1 MVTLFFSFPRITL
14 QGVDSLIIIL
24 SHIVL
29 SLLISPASLS
39 TLGFMSIVL
48 ILEKLQPTQEAVFHS
63 MDFSN
68 ILYDEIED

>member
-39 TLGFMSIVL
+39 